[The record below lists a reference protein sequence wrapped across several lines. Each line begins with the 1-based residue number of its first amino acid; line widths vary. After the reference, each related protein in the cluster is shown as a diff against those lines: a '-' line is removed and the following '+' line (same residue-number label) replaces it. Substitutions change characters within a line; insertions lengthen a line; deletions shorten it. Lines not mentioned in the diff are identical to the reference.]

1 MGPFLKARSEDHAI
15 HQKISIAT
23 VVFGRLLSSSHFN
36 NENDFSALD
45 LSLDFVLQCWCAK
58 YDV

>member
-15 HQKISIAT
+15 PQKISIAT
-23 VVFGRLLSSSHFN
+23 VVFVRLLSSSHCS

-45 LSLDFVLQCWCAK
+45 FSLDLVL
-58 YDV
+58 